1 MGFTASARL
10 TVVLHIKPTNFD
22 IWVKLMYSYNKVS
35 PAQSTETI
43 GEKISSWMGL
53 RGTVKLCVTHM
64 YENMRF
70 Y

>member
-1 MGFTASARL
+1 MCFTASARL
-10 TVVLHIKPTNFD
+10 TVALHMQPTNFD

-35 PAQSTETI
+35 PAQSAETI
-43 GEKISSWMGL
+43 GEQIRSWMGL

-64 YENMRF
+64 YENMKL